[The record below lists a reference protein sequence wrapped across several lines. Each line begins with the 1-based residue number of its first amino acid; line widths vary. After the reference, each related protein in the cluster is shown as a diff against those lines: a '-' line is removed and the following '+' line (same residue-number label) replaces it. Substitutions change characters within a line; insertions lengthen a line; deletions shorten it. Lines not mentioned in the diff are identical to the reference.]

1 MAEAVTYAQ
10 APRCPRCTR
19 LHLTTLPC
27 WASTYASRLVATTLA
42 TKGRTCWLCGEPGAD
57 SADHRIPRSYGGD
70 DSPENL
76 WPAHGRCNSERG
88 NSPPPGLAARIVV
101 VTGEPTAAR
110 GWVDDH
116 AKPGDFVVD
125 HDALVRTLVA
135 DHEHAPPE
143 LVATAHTLARRARA
157 GAMAAVYRL
166 MAGPTVY
173 VVEPE
178 PTPERRRAFL
188 AHGATFHDVGGSGG
202 YRVESRHTRP
212 LDGLEPPLVE
222 GSARPADLV
231 PEGASRRWLSE
242 GPKP

>member
-1 MAEAVTYAQ
+1 MTEAVTYAQ
-10 APRCPRCTR
+10 APRCGRCTR

-27 WASTYASRLVATTLA
+27 WASTYAARLVAATLA

-88 NSPPPGLAARIVV
+88 NAPPPGLAARLTV
-101 VTGEPTAAR
+101 VTGEPVKAR
-110 GWVDDH
+110 AWVDDR
-116 AKPGDFVVD
+116 AQPGDLVVD

-135 DHEHAPPE
+135 RFDDAPPE
-143 LVATAHTLARRARA
+143 LVGAAHTLARRARA
-157 GAMAAVYRL
+157 GALAAAYRL

-178 PTPERRRAFL
+178 PSPERRRAFL

-202 YRVESRHTRP
+202 HRAASGATRP
-212 LDGLEPPLVE
+212 FDRLEPPLVE
-222 GSARPADLV
+222 GSSRPSDLV
-231 PEGASRRWLSE
+231 PDGASRQWLSD
-242 GPKP
+242 GRTA